1 MTVLLWLPVKGKGSF
16 PALIKHTKLECSP
29 EVRRDTRVLAECE
42 IYHLWTGNGQRWN
55 KGIKERDTG
64 HLFLFSFCLWSPCS
78 YNSVSRTHS
87 LYCLRPNIAVKS
99 HPRWDKWKHRS
110 VKSVPNE
117 RLRRLIQSTPQQ
129 LERSTNVTSP
139 QDIYNYIDPY
149 FPPDIW
155 TQIILEKSCPSL
167 TSPS

>member
-1 MTVLLWLPVKGKGSF
+1 MDRWPFFSDSVLKERE
-16 PALIKHTKLECSP
+16 ALIQHTKLAQGLEGHQ
-29 EVRRDTRVLAECE
+29 RVLAECE

-129 LERSTNVTSP
+129 LERSTNVTNP
-139 QDIYNYIDPY
+139 QDIYNYIDP
-149 FPPDIW
+149 PPDLW
-155 TQIILEKSCPSL
+155 TQIILKKSCPSL